1 MHDDNNQSGIRRID
15 NDLAEHTPRRTLRP
29 TARGKIVGRSPRMVH
44 AMSIIDRVAK
54 ADCNVLITGESGT
67 GKEAFVAALH
77 EASRRSDAPLV
88 TLNCGALPENLME
101 SELFGHARGAFTG
114 AHVTRQGRVAQAEG
128 GVLFLDEV
136 GELPLPMQAK
146 LLRLL
151 QQREYT
157 PVGDNRTLKCDVR
170 IVAATNRDLAEE
182 VAAGNFREDLYYRL
196 NVVNVSLPP
205 MRERMEDLPMLTEF
219 FFQRSME
226 MSGRD
231 DLMGFDDEAVAAL
244 QAHDWPGNVRELEN
258 VVQRAVLLSPG
269 PWITR
274 KDLTPTVLSRRA
286 DGLDLV
292 RMLPEE
298 GINLRE
304 VIDAYESQ
312 LLRQA
317 LDRTKWNKN
326 RAAQLL
332 GLNRTT
338 LVEMVKRKHL
348 APAERSVA

>member
-1 MHDDNNQSGIRRID
+1 MTDLSRSGIRTITTSIAPMGGR
-15 NDLAEHTPRRTLRP
+15 PTLRP
-29 TARGKIVGRSPRMVH
+29 TARGKIVGRSPRMRH
-44 AMSIIDRVAK
+44 AMAIIDRVAG
-54 ADCNVLITGESGT
+54 AECNVLITGESGT

-77 EASRRSDAPLV
+77 EASSRHNAPLV

-128 GVLFLDEV
+128 GVLFLDEI
-136 GELPLPMQAK
+136 GELPLPLQAK
-146 LLRLL
+146 FLRLL

-182 VAAGNFREDLYYRL
+182 VTAGRFREDLYYRL
-196 NVVNVSLPP
+196 NVVSVALPP
-205 MRERMEDLPMLTEF
+205 LRERMEDLSLLVEHF
-219 FFQRSME
+219 FDRAMQ

-231 DLMGFDDEAVAAL
+231 DLIGFDDEAL
-244 QAHDWPGNVRELEN
+244 ETLLSHDWPGNVRELEN

-269 PWITR
+269 PSIGSA
-274 KDLTPTVLSRRA
+274 DLQGSLASRRSSE
-286 DGLDLV
+286 DLV

-304 VIDAYESQ
+304 VVDAYENQ

-317 LDRTKWNKN
+317 LERTQWNKN

-338 LVEMVKRKHL
+338 LVEMVKRKQL
-348 APAERSVA
+348 EPQARVA